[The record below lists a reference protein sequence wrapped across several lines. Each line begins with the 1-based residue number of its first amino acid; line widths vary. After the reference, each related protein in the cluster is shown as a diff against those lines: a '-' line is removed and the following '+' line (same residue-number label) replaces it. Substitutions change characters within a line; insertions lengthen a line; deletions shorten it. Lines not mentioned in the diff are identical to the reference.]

1 MRYQERNHRK
11 ILLAL
16 LLANGLQATFATT
29 GANEERET
37 PGYNVPQQK
46 GRILG
51 TVVDAKGDPV
61 IGASVKVAGTKQGTI
76 TDANGVFRIQAPL
89 GAKLTISSIGYETTT
104 VPIDKTELKVTM
116 NDNAR
121 QLGEVQ
127 VVAYGTQKKVT
138 VTGAISSLDGDKLLQ
153 TSTGS
158 ISNILSGQVPGL
170 QSVQWSGKPGA
181 DGATLYIRGM
191 ATFND
196 SSPLVQVDGV
206 EQQNFD
212 FNQMDP
218 NEVESITVLKDA
230 SATAVFGVKGANGVI
245 LITTKRGQEGKT
257 KINAS
262 TSVSIVVPTNIVKL
276 ANSYQYASYYNELNK
291 NDGGTGKYFSD
302 YVLQKFQDHSSP
314 LLYPDIDWMDYAFK
328 NFSLQT
334 QHNLNISGG
343 NNKFRYFIS
352 FGAFTQD
359 GLLRQL
365 AAPVD
370 FGYKFKRYNYRAN
383 IDFQATKTTTISLNM
398 GGYVGVKNQPYAT
411 DGEYFLFRSVYWS
424 TPFSSP
430 GIINGKYYLTA
441 TDYSSD
447 PDKNLPFTGASG
459 INGYYGKGY
468 YSDIS
473 NTLVMNVSLVQKL
486 DFITKGLSF
495 TVKGSYNS
503 YYNMDKW
510 RGFSV
515 ATYTPVVSEDQ
526 NGTMNIEGYRKN
538 GQDTQP
544 TVSES
549 TAKGRNWYMEASFN
563 YNRAFGDHHVG
574 ALLLYNQSKYYYP
587 GSYSDIPQ
595 GLVGLVGRV
604 TYDWRNRYMA
614 EFNIGYNG
622 SENYAPGK
630 RFGTFPAGSAGWIV
644 SEEKFWEAL
653 KPAVSYFK
661 LRASWGFVGNDRGA
675 GRFLYTPDPYG
686 LGGSYNF
693 GTSNGYQNGAYEG
706 SKHNA
711 GITWEKSF
719 KQDYGVDI
727 NFLNDR
733 LQTTFDYFYEQRK
746 DIMIVNY
753 AAPGLLGFT
762 PPYDNRGRVDSWG
775 YEISAKWNDKIGK
788 NVRYWVEANWNYNQ
802 NKIIEQMEAPQ
813 SYAYMMNKGHRIGSR
828 YIRKFWGF
836 YDDTAEARYKAQ
848 FGTGLPNQGITLK
861 PGDVIYEDLN
871 HDGKIDDNDNSEEL
885 GHTDYPVYTFGA
897 NIGFT
902 WKNLTI
908 NTQWSAA
915 WDVSR
920 LLDGQFRQPLGDT
933 GQKGLLLYQ
942 YENYWTPERGDKAR
956 YPRPSSLSSSNNYA
970 ASTLYEENSAYV
982 RLKTMQVAYNLNL
995 PFMKKLDMSY
1005 LTISLEGYNL
1015 FVISGFKWGDPEG
1028 DTSSYPGYPLTRSF
1042 TLSLKVGF

>member
-1 MRYQERNHRK
+1 MRYQKRNHRK

-37 PGYNVPQQK
+37 PGYSVPQQK

-61 IGASVKVAGTKQGTI
+61 IGASVKVAGTKLGTI

-104 VPIDKTELKVTM
+104 VLADKTELKVTM

-262 TSVSIVVPTNIVKL
+262 TSVSFVVPTNIVKL

-430 GIINGKYYLTA
+430 GIINGRYYLTA

-447 PDKNLPFTGASG
+447 PDKNLPFTGSSG
-459 INGYYGKGY
+459 INGYYGKGF

-526 NGTMNIEGYRKN
+526 NGTMNIEGYRKS
-538 GQDTQP
+538 GEDTQP
-544 TVSES
+544 SVSES
-549 TAKGRNWYMEASFN
+549 TARGRNWYMEASFN
-563 YNRAFGDHHVG
+563 YNRAFGNHHVG

-661 LRASWGFVGNDRGA
+661 VRASWGFVGNDRGA

-706 SKHNA
+706 SKHNTN
-711 GITWEKSF
+711 ITWEKSF
-719 KQDYGVDI
+719 KQDYGVDV

-813 SYAYMMNKGHRIGSR
+813 SYPYMMNKGHRIGSR

-897 NIGFT
+897 SIGFT
-902 WKNLTI
+902 WKNLSI

-942 YENYWTPERGDKAR
+942 YENYWTPERGDNAR

-970 ASTLYEENSAYV
+970 ASTLYEENSAYM
-982 RLKTMQVAYNLNL
+982 RLKTMQIAYNLNL

>member
-262 TSVSIVVPTNIVKL
+262 TSVSFVVPTNIVKL

-544 TVSES
+544 AVSES

-706 SKHNA
+706 GKHNA

-848 FGTGLPNQGITLK
+848 FGTGLPNQSITLK

-982 RLKTMQVAYNLNL
+982 RLKTMQIAYNLNL

>member
-262 TSVSIVVPTNIVKL
+262 TSVSFVVPTNIVKL

-706 SKHNA
+706 GKHNA

>member
-262 TSVSIVVPTNIVKL
+262 TSVSFVVPTNIVKL

-544 TVSES
+544 AVSES

-706 SKHNA
+706 GKHNA
-711 GITWEKSF
+711 AITWEKSF

-848 FGTGLPNQGITLK
+848 FGTGLPNQSITLK

-897 NIGFT
+897 NIGFA

-942 YENYWTPERGDKAR
+942 YENYWTPERGDNAR

>member
-1 MRYQERNHRK
+1 MRYQKRNHRK

-262 TSVSIVVPTNIVKL
+262 TSVSFVVPTNIVKL

-370 FGYKFKRYNYRAN
+370 FGYKFKRYNYRTN

-544 TVSES
+544 AVSES

-706 SKHNA
+706 GKHNA

-848 FGTGLPNQGITLK
+848 FGTGLPNQGIKLK

-982 RLKTMQVAYNLNL
+982 RLKTMQIAYNLNL

>member
-1 MRYQERNHRK
+1 MRYQKRNHRK

-706 SKHNA
+706 GKHNA

-848 FGTGLPNQGITLK
+848 FGTGLPNQGIKLK

>member
-1 MRYQERNHRK
+1 MRYQKRNHRK

-262 TSVSIVVPTNIVKL
+262 TSVSFVVPTNIVKL

-544 TVSES
+544 AVSES

-706 SKHNA
+706 GKHNA

-848 FGTGLPNQGITLK
+848 FGTGLPNQSITLK

-982 RLKTMQVAYNLNL
+982 RLKTMQIAYNLNL

>member
-51 TVVDAKGDPV
+51 TVVDAKGNPV

-262 TSVSIVVPTNIVKL
+262 TSVSFVVPTNIVKL

-544 TVSES
+544 AVSES

-706 SKHNA
+706 GKHNA

-848 FGTGLPNQGITLK
+848 FGTGLPNQSITLK

-982 RLKTMQVAYNLNL
+982 RLKTMQIAYNLNL

>member
-1 MRYQERNHRK
+1 MRYNQRNHHR

-16 LLANGLQATFATT
+16 LLANGLQTMFAST
-29 GANEERET
+29 NVSEERET
-37 PGYNVPQQK
+37 PNYSIPQQK
-46 GRILG
+46 GRIQG
-51 TVVDAKGDPV
+51 TVVDVKGDPV
-61 IGASVKVAGTKQGTI
+61 IGASIKVAGSKQGTI
-76 TDANGVFRIQAPL
+76 TDATGTFKLQAPL
-89 GAKLTISSIGYETTT
+89 GSKLVISSIGYETAT
-104 VPIDKTELKVTM
+104 VVVDKPDLKVTM
-116 NDNAR
+116 KDNSQ

-138 VTGAISSLDGDKLLQ
+138 VTGAISNLDGEKLLQ

-158 ISNILSGQVPGL
+158 LSNVLSGQVPGL
-170 QSVQWSGKPGA
+170 QSVQWSGKPGD

-191 ATFND
+191 STFND
-196 SSPLVQVDGV
+196 ASPLVQIDGV

-218 NEVESITVLKDA
+218 NEIESITVLKDA

-257 KINAS
+257 KINAT
-262 TSVSIVVPTNIVKL
+262 TSVSLVVPTNIVKL

-302 YVLQKFQDHSSP
+302 YVLQKFKDHSSP
-314 LLYPDIDWMDYAFK
+314 LLYPDMDWMDYAFK
-328 NFSLQT
+328 NFALQT

-352 FGAFTQD
+352 FGAYTQD
-359 GLLRQL
+359 GLMKKL

-398 GGYVGVKNQPYAT
+398 GGYVGVKDQPYAT
-411 DGEYFLFRSVYWS
+411 DGEYYLFRSVYWS

-447 PDKNLPFTGASG
+447 PDKNLPFTGSSG

-515 ATYTPVVSEDQ
+515 ATYTPVISEDKSG
-526 NGTMNIEGYRKN
+526 NMNIKGYRKN
-538 GQDTQP
+538 GEDTQP
-544 TVSES
+544 SVSES

-563 YNRAFGDHHVG
+563 YNRAFGDHHIG
-574 ALLLYNQSKYYYP
+574 ALVLYNQSKYYYP
-587 GSYSDIPQ
+587 YEYADIPQ

-630 RFGTFPAGSAGWIV
+630 RFGTFPAGSLGWIL
-644 SEEKFWEAL
+644 SEEKFWASL
-653 KPAVSYFK
+653 KPVVSYFK
-661 LRASWGFVGNDRGA
+661 LRASWGLVGNDRGA

-706 SKHNA
+706 SKHNPD
-711 GITWEKSF
+711 ITWEKSF

-733 LQTTFDYFYEQRK
+733 LQTTFDYFYERRK

-753 AAPGLLGFT
+753 GAPGILGFSL
-762 PPYDNRGRVDSWG
+762 PYDNRGRVNSWG

-788 NVRYWVEANWNYNQ
+788 NIRYWIEANLNYNQ

-813 SYAYMMNKGHRIGSR
+813 NYPYMMNKGHRIGSR

-836 YDDTAEARYKAQ
+836 YDDTAEERYKAQ
-848 FGTGLPNQGITLK
+848 FGEGIPDQGIKLQ

-871 HDGKIDDNDNSEEL
+871 HDGKIDNNDNSEEL
-885 GHTDYPVYTFGA
+885 GHTNYPVYTFGA
-897 NIGFT
+897 NIGFS
-902 WKNLTI
+902 WKNLSI

-920 LLDGQFRQPLGDT
+920 LIDGQFRQPLGDT
-933 GQKGLLLYQ
+933 GNRGLLLYQ
-942 YENYWTPERGDKAR
+942 YENYWTPERGDKAK
-956 YPRPSSLSSSNNYA
+956 YPRPSSLAKSNNYA
-970 ASTLYEENSAYV
+970 ASTLYEENSSYL
-982 RLKTMQVAYNLNL
+982 RLKTMQIAYNLNL
-995 PFMKKLDMSY
+995 PFMKKLDMNT

-1015 FVISGFKWGDPEG
+1015 FVFSGFKWGDPES
-1028 DTSSYPGYPLTRSF
+1028 DTSSNPGYPLTRSF